1 MGPTVRKHKKILKEI
16 ADNLTFSDV
25 GSMKFVCR
33 GKIGV
38 GALDQVPNNEPL
50 KLLKLLEERQIIS
63 EGNLTW
69 LRGILKEIQR
79 IDLVMKIPEE
89 FCQQKDVVDS
99 PEMGAGGLG
108 SMVASD
114 VVSPYRALLKAVADD
129 LTSSNVNEMTFLL
142 DVPGFAF

>member
-25 GSMKFVCR
+25 GSMKFVSR
-33 GKIGV
+33 GKIGA

-79 IDLVMKIPEE
+79 IDLVTKIPDE
-89 FCQQKDVVDS
+89 FCQQIDVVDS
-99 PEMGAGGLG
+99 PEMGAGGSG